1 MGQILTVVGY
11 AVGTYFGYPQ
21 LGAVV
26 GGIVG
31 AAVTKQPGQQ
41 GPRLGDLRVQGTEY
55 GQPIPWVFGSPR
67 LAGQIVWASNRREIA
82 NTEKVGKGGG
92 QKVTTF
98 TYEVDLLIVLSEN
111 VTAGVAREWLN
122 GELVFNGVPKAGVWT
137 DLIVYTGVA
146 DQLPDPTYEAAVGV
160 GNAPA
165 YRGRTSLM
173 VKGLQLGQGGQ
184 IGNLTSEFGVSG
196 LISGETGF
204 LCQFEDLASPGV
216 VVAEVGPDLQSIPGE
231 PNITLDTVNKKFE
244 GASGVGSA
252 RSAIIP
258 MSSQTEAWRWE
269 WWGFYTSTDF
279 TPAVVTIESN
289 SNLTFVEFEFGWSAF
304 GISFRFIGNSGP
316 IGGQTVTVPSSTV
329 PRPAANAWYH
339 AAIQFDGNGSSG
351 RISLFFD
358 GQFVAALPCGTTPF
372 GTDKTHSR
380 ILFDRTGTFS
390 NQWDSTIFR
399 SSLPIDEVWPETGYV
414 VPVAPFSVN
423 TGTVQGWYDST
434 PDPDG
439 LMEAADALML
449 RAGYEAD
456 EYDVS
461 ALSGEPLYAIATSG
475 VSSTRAILETLQTAY
490 FFEAAKSDKVYIRP
504 RPLVEVVDI
513 PFEDLGTAA
522 DAVNDDE
529 PLALTVGNELEVPA
543 QVSVSYANMLADYN
557 VGTEHSDRLLTGQET
572 NQVVQ
577 LGIGMLPAKAKG
589 VADALL
595 FDQMA
600 SLTRTT
606 IRLPLKYAFL
616 EPGDVFMVTNQD
628 GRQYRLRSQTKRD
641 NLLII
646 EHECSLDDATALT
659 SAQVTSD
666 DYALTEEVRQIAPTI
681 WEPMD
686 IPLLR
691 DADNQAGF
699 YFALA
704 PNRAIPEDEWPGAV
718 AVRSWSAD
726 AFENLFTS
734 GEACVMGVC
743 TTTLGDF
750 EGGSGRFDEGHMLTV
765 RVTGELAS
773 TTRADMLDD
782 LSINAALVG
791 SEILRFRLAELL
803 GTVDGENEYRLSGF
817 VRGQRGTEQHIGTH
831 VAAERFVLLNASLRR
846 VLNQNSEI
854 GVLSEVKA
862 VTLNTLLS
870 AVTAESFTDT
880 GVGLKPFSVA
890 GLRALADGADI
901 VLTWNRR
908 TRLSYRYGGTV
919 GASVPLGEA
928 SEAYRIDVYDGA
940 TLVNTYSATDGTYT
954 YAAADITAD
963 GFTTGDP
970 ITFVVRQ
977 LSEIVGPG
985 FPATIERAA
994 P

>member
-21 LGAVV
+21 LGALV

-31 AAVTKQPGQQ
+31 AATTKTPNHQ

-67 LAGQIVWASNRREIA
+67 LAGQVVWASNRREIA
-82 NTEKVGKGGG
+82 TREKVGKGGG

-122 GELVFNGVPKAGVWT
+122 GELVYNGAPKDGLW
-137 DLIVYTGVA
+137 LEMIVYTGDA

-165 YRGRTSLM
+165 YRGRTSM
-173 VKGLQLGQGGQ
+173 MIRGLQLGQSGQ
-184 IGNLTSEFGVSG
+184 IGNLTSEIGVSG
-196 LISGETGF
+196 QIAGETGF
-204 LCQFEDLASPGV
+204 LCQFDSLVDPRQV
-216 VVAEVGPDLQSIPGE
+216 VSEVGPDPTAISGEPDLLLDTTTKRFGAASVRGSLQS
-231 PNITLDTVNKKFE
+231 
-244 GASGVGSA
+244 GVVSCDV
-252 RSAIIP
+252 STP
-258 MSSQTEAWRWE
+258 WRWE
-269 WWGFYTSTDF
+269 TWIYCRGTDF
-279 TPAVVTIESN
+279 INDVLRVEGPGGIEH
-289 SNLTFVEFEFGWSAF
+289 VEFDFGWSNF
-304 GISFRFIGNSGP
+304 GNTFRLLGNSAS
-316 IGGQTVTVPSSTV
+316 IGAQSVTVTEGTF
-329 PRPAANAWYH
+329 PRPAPDNWYH
-339 AAIQFDGNGSSG
+339 CAFQQNAAG
-351 RISLFFD
+351 RLSFFFD
-358 GQFVAALPCGTTPF
+358 GRFVAGINSGSSVFNPAAAGM
-372 GTDKTHSR
+372 S
-380 ILFDRTGTFS
+380 ILFDQQGSGLF
-390 NQWDSTIFR
+390 NADSTILRTELPADEIWAEADYPVPTNAF
-399 SSLPIDEVWPETGYV
+399 SSSSGTV
-414 VPVAPFSVN
+414 VP
-423 TGTVQGWYDST
+423 WYDT
-434 PDPDG
+434 PVDPNG
-439 LMEAADALML
+439 LRNAVDELMR
-449 RAGYEAD
+449 RAGYLAD

-461 ALSGEPLYAIATSG
+461 ELAGDPLYAIATTG
-475 VSSTRAILETLQTAY
+475 LSSTRGILESLQTAY
-490 FFEAAKSDKVYIRP
+490 FFEAAKSDRVYIRP
-504 RPLVEVVDI
+504 RALTEVVDI
-513 PFEDLGTAA
+513 PYSDLGAA
-522 DAVNDDE
+522 EDAVTDQE
-529 PLALTVGNELEVPA
+529 PLAITVGNELEVPA
-543 QVSVSYANMLADYN
+543 QISVSYANMAADYN
-557 VGTEHSDRLLTGQET
+557 VGTEHSDRLLSGQET
-572 NQVVQ
+572 SQAVQ
-577 LGIGMLPAKAKG
+577 LGIGMMPSKAKG

-595 FDQMA
+595 LDQIA

-606 IRLPLKYAFL
+606 IRLPLKYARL
-616 EPGDVFMVTNQD
+616 EPGDVFTVTNQD
-628 GRQYRLRSQTKRD
+628 GRQYRLRSLTKRE
-641 NLLII
+641 NIMVI
-646 EHECSLDDATALT
+646 EHECSFDDASALT
-659 SAQVTSD
+659 SAQITSD
-666 DYALTEEVRQIAPTI
+666 NYALTENVRQIAPTI

-686 IPLLR
+686 IPILR
-691 DADNQAGF
+691 DGDNQAGF

-704 PNRAIPEDEWPGAV
+704 PNRAAPEDEWPGAV

-726 AFENLFTS
+726 AFEQLFIS
-734 GEACVMGVC
+734 GDACVMGLC

-750 EGGSGRFDEGHMLTV
+750 DGGSGRFDEGHTLTV

-831 VAAERFVLLNASLRR
+831 GAGERFVLLDGSLRR

-854 GVLSEVKA
+854 GVASDIKA

-870 AVTAESFTDT
+870 AVDAEPFTDT
-880 GVGLKPFSVA
+880 GVGLMPFSVA
-890 GLRALADGADI
+890 GLRCLANGSDL
-901 VLTWNRR
+901 VLSWKRR

-928 SEAYRIDVYDGA
+928 TEAYRIDVYDGA
-940 TLVNTYSATDGTYT
+940 ALVNTYTATDGTYT
-954 YAAADITAD
+954 YAAADIAAD

-985 FPATIERAA
+985 FPATIERDA